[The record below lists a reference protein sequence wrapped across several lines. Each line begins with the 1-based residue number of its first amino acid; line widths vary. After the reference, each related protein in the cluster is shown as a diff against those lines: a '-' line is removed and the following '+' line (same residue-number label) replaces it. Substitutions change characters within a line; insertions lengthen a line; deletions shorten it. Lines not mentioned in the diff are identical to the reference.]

1 MKKHIGK
8 GIISCVIM
16 GVLAWTL
23 WYGQIVKAGSNV
35 EMSVASKISV
45 GSSVS
50 GTISTEGEEAWY
62 KFTTSDKNSF
72 YSITASTTTKEK
84 DFSLDL
90 VDEDGS
96 SVDSITFGTEES
108 GSMCY
113 KLDKKTTYYVQVCM
127 NDIETS
133 GRFQFKVTSILDD
146 YEDTL
151 ETATLMTLGKDIS
164 GKFEV
169 AEDRDYSMITTSDRA
184 LIYETTFTN
193 VDLESG
199 AEITLLDADECPV
212 ESMVAEK
219 GATVSFSVKLEKNS
233 NYYFC
238 IVPTDSSET
247 GNYKVRV
254 TSKADNA
261 GDTMEEALPIGLN
274 VLNNGFVEPGTD
286 EDYFVFNTMSEE
298 TYYSISVNNK
308 NIAGGVDLE
317 VLDADG
323 TILENVTAA
332 NGEEENLTLK
342 LTAGLNYYLH
352 IVSSDS
358 DSIGEYSIKISTIS
372 DDAGDNLENAAM
384 IRLNTDLSGKFEVMG
399 DEDYV
404 KFTTLN
410 NNSYYNFTFINQ
422 LVEEDVTMTLL
433 DEEGSYVNDISAS
446 KGETNAMQLKL
457 DKNKTY
463 YIAFSTTDAV
473 GVYSYNISTV
483 LDDAGDSIE
492 SANKISMNTLI
503 NGKFEASDDV
513 DFVKFTTTAAN
524 NFYEVAFG
532 NETIED
538 TLTVTLWNEKEE
550 IVYSMEVDKAEK
562 DSVLL
567 KLDKNKNYYL
577 SFESNNETG
586 IYNYTVKAVA
596 DEGGDT
602 LAEATPIKLEKLVSG
617 SLQTDTDIDYFV
629 FSTNRVTTKYTISA
643 TNISATEEEMV
654 FTVLDSKGKT
664 VATVKPAK
672 GKTIVQ
678 TLTLVKNKKY
688 YIHVTA
694 SGEVAQYSVKVG
706 AKYVAPKTV
715 KLNKKKVT
723 LKRKKSVTLKV
734 SVTPSNAVIQKQT
747 WTSSNR
753 KIATVTK
760 KGVVVA
766 KKKGVATIS
775 CKVLFYGGKVKT
787 VKCKVTIK

>member
-96 SVDSITFGTEES
+96 SVDSIMFGTEES

-113 KLDKKTTYYVQVCM
+113 KLNKKTTYYVQVCM

-169 AEDRDYSMITTSDRA
+169 AEDRDYSLLSTPNQK

-193 VDLESG
+193 LDVESG
-199 AEITLLDADECPV
+199 IDVAIVDSEDCSV
-212 ESMVAEK
+212 ESRTVEK
-219 GATVSFSVKLEKNS
+219 GTTVTFSVKLEKNS
-233 NYYFC
+233 QYYLC
-238 IVPTDSSET
+238 VLPSVSSET
-247 GNYKVRV
+247 GNYKIRL
-254 TSKADNA
+254 TTTIDDA
-261 GDTMEEALPIGLN
+261 GDTIEEAMPIGLN
-274 VLNNGFVEPGTD
+274 VLNNGWIKPGTD
-286 EDYFVFNTMSEE
+286 EDYYVFNALGKEM
-298 TYYSISVNNK
+298 YYTVTFGNK
-308 NIAGGVDLE
+308 NIGGG
-317 VLDADG
+317 LDAEILDSEG
-323 TILENVTAA
+323 TTVENATAE
-332 NGEEENLTLK
+332 NGEEQTITLK
-342 LTAGLNYYLH
+342 LKSGENYYVH
-352 IVSSDS
+352 VNSSDW
-358 DSIGEYSIKISTIS
+358 DSEGQYSIKINSIS
-372 DDAGDNLENAAM
+372 DDAGDNIEQAATVGLDTNFFG
-384 IRLNTDLSGKFEVMG
+384 RFEVIG
-399 DEDYV
+399 DTDYV
-404 KFTTLN
+404 KFTTSNKN
-410 NNSYYNFTFINQ
+410 NYYKISLSNQ
-422 LVEEDVTMTLL
+422 SVEEDVTMTVL
-433 DEEGSYVNDISAS
+433 DAEGNAVNDSSVS
-446 KGETNAMQLKL
+446 KGETTALQLKL
-457 DKNKTY
+457 ERNKTY
-463 YIAFSTTDAV
+463 YISFSSVDAV
-473 GVYSYNISTV
+473 GVYNYTIDTI
-483 LDDAGDSIE
+483 LDNAGDTMETADSI
-492 SANKISMNTLI
+492 AINTQVKGCL
-503 NGKFEASDDV
+503 ETTEDV
-513 DFVKFTTTAAN
+513 DYVKFTATKAN
-524 NFYEVAFG
+524 TFYQIMVS
-532 NETIED
+532 NETVED
-538 TLTVTLWNEKEE
+538 TLLVSLWSEDGIVDSTEIEKGKTDT
-550 IVYSMEVDKAEK
+550 I
-562 DSVLL
+562 LL
-567 KLDKNKNYYL
+567 KLEKNKNYYL
-577 SFESNNETG
+577 AFESNNETG
-586 IYNYTVKAVA
+586 NYHYTVKAVA

-617 SLQTDTDIDYFV
+617 SLQTDTDIDYFA
-629 FSTNRVTTKYTISA
+629 FSTNCVTTEYTISA

-678 TLTLVKNKKY
+678 TVTLVKNKKY

-734 SVTPSNAVIQKQT
+734 SATPSNAVIQKQT